1 MRVADSCDFREQIS
15 RTKLRHVW
23 ISGDVRHRG
32 DFDVDFLFLLFLL
45 LRKKIGAFE
54 LFAQKSVR
62 AGWHRKHDDDS
73 NLCACVCVIY
83 IYIYIS
89 ACCSSLMIEEK
100 KSGVGVSF
108 CALSRQK
115 EGFFENLLFFC
126 AFGVKKKNKKREK
139 LEKFLRQQPQTKAHH
154 HHNRTLFYQT
164 RKHRGI
170 NKRDI

>member
-73 NLCACVCVIY
+73 NLCACVCDIY

-100 KSGVGVSF
+100 KVVLVSRS
-108 CALSRQK
+108 ALS
-115 EGFFENLLFFC
+115 
-126 AFGVKKKNKKREK
+126 AVKKKV
-139 LEKFLRQQPQTKAHH
+139 FLKTCFFFV
-154 HHNRTLFYQT
+154 LLV
-164 RKHRGI
+164 
-170 NKRDI
+170 